1 MALYIGLCTG
11 ACGWGGRP
19 LTSSSRVASNDNE
32 ILREDLKT
40 FWDAE
45 TVGYSKENVFYKF
58 EKDFVYNENLIS
70 HLPTF
75 SL

>member
-1 MALYIGLCTG
+1 MGCALGPVG
-11 ACGWGGRP
+11 GEGRP

-58 EKDFVYNENLIS
+58 EKDCC
-70 HLPTF
+70 TMKT
-75 SL
+75 